1 MIILFLL
8 KFQRHLLCVMDKL
21 KEDIMQIKKLNV
33 KLSIFV
39 AVMEMEALLNIVF
52 SVLMVQ
58 FSNKNI

>member
-1 MIILFLL
+1 
-8 KFQRHLLCVMDKL
+8 
-21 KEDIMQIKKLNV
+21 MQIQKLNV